1 MKLFAFLVS
10 AVLFVGSFLM
20 FGYGVAI
27 GEAAG
32 AWLFAGGIIAVSA
45 SLMIPF
51 HLLETLD

>member
-1 MKLFAFLVS
+1 MKLFVFLICLI
-10 AVLFVGSFLM
+10 LFVGSFLM

-32 AWLFAGGIIAVSA
+32 AVLFAGGIIAASV

-51 HLLETLD
+51 HLLEKLD